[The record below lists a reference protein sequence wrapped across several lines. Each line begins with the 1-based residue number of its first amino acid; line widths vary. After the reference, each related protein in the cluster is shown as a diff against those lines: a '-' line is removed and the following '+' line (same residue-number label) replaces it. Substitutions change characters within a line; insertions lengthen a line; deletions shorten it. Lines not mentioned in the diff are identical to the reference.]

1 MNPRSRYLTA
11 AAVLAVAAAAVST
24 RACGQE
30 PTQPAPGV
38 RLGLSYPRG
47 TTPKVI
53 VMPVDSAGGDS
64 VRTIIQ
70 RDLDYSDRVTPLVLD
85 DMTLR
90 GMTPAPGQDY
100 NYDLF
105 ANLGVVAIIQGR
117 RTPAGIQVALYDV
130 SAKRQLASREFRIG
144 GVPPNRDATLLDSIT
159 VATTTRE
166 KAKRDSVYHALKT
179 RADIMR
185 RPRVTKDSRDR
196 RFVVRDSLRRDSAAV
211 AYLNRNISRWE
222 EDRRDSVSLSITRT
236 AARVAREDSLA
247 RFAAVDAQRM
257 GLHRISDEVERWI
270 TGKSGIA
277 ATRITY
283 VHNGLIR
290 VVDSDGFD
298 DKPITRRGLSM
309 SPAWHPSGRKI
320 VYSKFLEGG
329 AGTQLEEF
337 EFSTGRTHTISGGG
351 LNITPAY
358 SHDGRY
364 VVYASGNESGT
375 DLMMVAVDSPGVVQR
390 LTFGRGSDNG
400 SPTFSPD
407 GRQIA
412 FFSSRSRFP
421 QIYTMD
427 TDGTNVQLLT
437 PFTPGVRSYR
447 AAPDWSPDGRAVAY
461 EQQNGDFQVW
471 MINVRDK
478 EPRQLTSEGENEG
491 PSWAPDGRHISLSS
505 TRGGSKQIWVLD
517 TESGR
522 FRQLTRN
529 SGARLSA
536 WSPMISGTP

>member
-1 MNPRSRYLTA
+1 MNPRYLTVA
-11 AAVLAVAAAAVST
+11 AFVAVAAAAVST

-53 VMPVDSAGGDS
+53 VMPVDSTPGDS
-64 VRTIIQ
+64 VRTMIQ
-70 RDLDYSDRVTPLVLD
+70 RDLDYSDRVAPLVLD
-85 DMTLR
+85 DMTLM
-90 GMTPAPGQDY
+90 GLTPAPGQDY
-100 NYDLF
+100 NYSLF
-105 ANLGVVAIIQGR
+105 ANLGVAAIVQAKRIPSGFD
-117 RTPAGIQVALYDV
+117 VALYDV
-130 SAKRQLASREFRIG
+130 SAKRRLTSQVFRVS

-159 VATTTRE
+159 VSTTTRE
-166 KAKRDSVYHALKT
+166 KALRDSVYRVLKG
-179 RADIMR
+179 RADVMR
-185 RPRVTKDSRDR
+185 RPRLTKDTRDR
-196 RFVVRDSLRRDSAAV
+196 RFVVRDSIRRDSAAA
-211 AYLNRNISRWE
+211 AYLKRNLSRWE
-222 EDRRDSVSLSITRT
+222 DDRRDSVTLSITRT
-236 AARVAREDSLA
+236 AARMAREDSLV
-247 RFAAVDAQRM
+247 RLAAEDAQRINV
-257 GLHRISDEVERWI
+257 HHISDEVERWI
-270 TGKSGIA
+270 TGRSGIA
-277 ATRITY
+277 ATRIAY
-283 VHNGLIR
+283 VQNGLIR
-290 VVDSDGFD
+290 VVDSDGFN
-298 DKPITRRGLSM
+298 DKPITKRGLSL
-309 SPAWHPSGRKI
+309 SPAWHPSGRKL

-329 AGTQLEEF
+329 AGTQLEEVDF
-337 EFSTGRTHTISGGG
+337 ASGKTRTLSAGG

-375 DLMMVAVDSPGVVQR
+375 DLMMTAVDSPGVVQR

-412 FFSSRSRFP
+412 FFSSRSKYP

-427 TDGTNVQLLT
+427 ADGTNVQLLT

-447 AAPDWSPDGRAVAY
+447 AAPDWSPDGRSVAF

-505 TRGGSKQIWVLD
+505 TRGGSKQIWILD

-522 FRQLTRN
+522 FRQLTHN
-529 SGARLSA
+529 AGARLSA
-536 WSPMISGTP
+536 WSPMINVTP